1 VGVGVNPAND
11 KIYVANADTNN
22 VSVLY
27 DPPSVPTTTGL
38 SPTSSYVGGPAF
50 TLTVNGTGFITS
62 SVVRWNG
69 SDLATTYVSDTQ
81 LTASIPATDIQ
92 AAGTAQVTVFTPG
105 AGESNAQTFTT
116 NATTFYFAEGTC
128 RPNFDPYFCIQ
139 NPGSTAA
146 NVTLTYMKG
155 DGSTA
160 TDTVSVAPNS
170 RSTVIP
176 RNKLGTGNDPSHDF
190 STMVTSDQPIIA
202 ERPMYFNYNGVWTGG
217 HDVVGFT
224 Q

>member
-1 VGVGVNPAND
+1 MTPDGSGGAIVAWQDDRSGYQD
-11 KIYVANADTNN
+11 IYAQRV
-22 VSVLY
+22 
-27 DPPSVPTTTGL
+27 TTTYTITASAGANGTM
-38 SPTSSYVGGPAF
+38 SPNGPATVNEGADQSF
-50 TLTVNGTGFITS
+50 TITPNTGYHIDTLTVDGNP
-62 SVVRWNG
+62 V
-69 SDLATTYVSDTQ
+69 
-81 LTASIPATDIQ
+81 
-92 AAGTAQVTVFTPG
+92 TPG
-105 AGESNAQTFTT
+105 SSYTFHSVTGDHT
-116 NATTFYFAEGTC
+116 IAASFAANPAPNSTFYFAEGTC

-155 DGSTA
+155 DGTTA
-160 TDTVSVAPNS
+160 NDTVSVAPNS

-190 STMVTSDQPIIA
+190 STKVSSDQPIIA

>member
-1 VGVGVNPAND
+1 MVTSDQPIIAERPMYFNYNGVWTGGHDVVG
-11 KIYVANADTNN
+11 
-22 VSVLY
+22 
-27 DPPSVPTTTGL
+27 
-38 SPTSSYVGGPAF
+38 
-50 TLTVNGTGFITS
+50 
-62 SVVRWNG
+62 
-69 SDLATTYVSDTQ
+69 ATAPNS
-81 LTASIPATDIQ
+81 
-92 AAGTAQVTVFTPG
+92 
-105 AGESNAQTFTT
+105 
-116 NATTFYFAEGTC
+116 TFYFAEGTC

-155 DGSTA
+155 DGTTA
-160 TDTVSVAPNS
+160 NDTVSVAPNS

-190 STMVTSDQPIIA
+190 STKVSSDQPIIA